1 MHIGCLK
8 VKPLLSRKH
17 FKPFDFPFCYNAYVH
32 SESMHWLPQEIK
44 MEEDIKDWQVKLS
57 SDEKEFLT
65 QIFRFFTQADVEV
78 CGYYNQLA
86 MILQLP
92 EINLMVS
99 SFQNR
104 EAIHIE
110 AYSLLINSLNLP
122 ESEFKAFLEY
132 KAITDKFDELNNF
145 SLIKEHITPFDLLES
160 IAIFSGFVEGLQL
173 FSAFAMLLNFQRQ
186 GKMKGMCQIVAWSIL
201 DECYSEDTE
210 ILTTQ
215 GWKLFSDLS
224 KDDLVA
230 QFDKDTKIIT
240 FIKPKRIVSYEGERD
255 MVEVVGKQKKS
266 LNFKVTANHRKLI
279 YYDSKYLGQ
288 INKVMEAKDI
298 NIHQREKLPVAGY
311 IYNSH
316 CDLWETL
323 TPLHQLLIVLQ
334 ADGFIPKGKYRNG
347 NYCGYRRCVVNLTK
361 TRKIIRLRQILKE
374 GNFQYSEFVKKDGK
388 ISFDIN
394 FPKDRCFKYFADW
407 VDLTKVSVQWC
418 NEFLEELVHWD
429 GHVQEGQRYYYSSA
443 VKSNIDIIQ
452 AIASLSGWQTRY
464 FTQEDNRKES
474 YKTMH
479 RLTFFKQDF
488 TPLSQK
494 SATKTITKE
503 KGIVW
508 CVEVKT
514 GFIVTRRDG
523 AVCVSGNTY
532 HSNSMIKLYNELK
545 KHFTGQFDQRLLE
558 DRIYNT
564 VLKMIAHED
573 VFIDSCFKNFVFAD
587 LDSNSIKIY
596 VRYLAQERLKALEI
610 YKSIPLAPEKTPL
623 PWFDTIARA
632 PAFTNFFEG
641 KPIEYSKGQMKGDW
655 E

>member
-201 DECYSEDTE
+201 DE
-210 ILTTQ
+210 
-215 GWKLFSDLS
+215 
-224 KDDLVA
+224 
-230 QFDKDTKIIT
+230 
-240 FIKPKRIVSYEGERD
+240 
-255 MVEVVGKQKKS
+255 
-266 LNFKVTANHRKLI
+266 
-279 YYDSKYLGQ
+279 
-288 INKVMEAKDI
+288 
-298 NIHQREKLPVAGY
+298 
-311 IYNSH
+311 
-316 CDLWETL
+316 
-323 TPLHQLLIVLQ
+323 
-334 ADGFIPKGKYRNG
+334 
-347 NYCGYRRCVVNLTK
+347 
-361 TRKIIRLRQILKE
+361 
-374 GNFQYSEFVKKDGK
+374 
-388 ISFDIN
+388 
-394 FPKDRCFKYFADW
+394 
-407 VDLTKVSVQWC
+407 
-418 NEFLEELVHWD
+418 
-429 GHVQEGQRYYYSSA
+429 
-443 VKSNIDIIQ
+443 
-452 AIASLSGWQTRY
+452 
-464 FTQEDNRKES
+464 
-474 YKTMH
+474 
-479 RLTFFKQDF
+479 
-488 TPLSQK
+488 
-494 SATKTITKE
+494 
-503 KGIVW
+503 
-508 CVEVKT
+508 
-514 GFIVTRRDG
+514 
-523 AVCVSGNTY
+523 TY

-545 KHFTGQFDQRLLE
+545 KHFTGQFDQKMLE
-558 DRIYNT
+558 DTIYNT